1 MVYDEKPRASWELR
15 TYVNWDTPW
24 TYGSVAMFVV
34 VCLTSRRRERFEAC
48 CNVLL
53 CSLLHVVQWLHFFVA
68 GSRLTLAFFCRIL
81 LHLVWSILYFF
92 LIVSCIAFCCS
103 WPFHAFC
110 CGCNF
115 FLFGSCC
122 VLCSLQYFWYMLGRS
137 SVAPGV
143 FFFYFI
149 VLSFISF
156 YFIAYYVFFYYFISP
171 DIYIFFVFW
180 GVFGS

>member
-24 TYGSVAMFVV
+24 TYGRVAMFVV
-34 VCLTSRRRERFEAC
+34 VCLISRRRERFEAC

-53 CSLLHVVQWLHFFVA
+53 CSLLHVVQWLHFFVV
-68 GSRLTLAFFCRIL
+68 GSRLTLLAFFCRIL

-115 FLFGSCC
+115 FLFGSYC

-143 FFFYFI
+143 FFLYFI
-149 VLSFISF
+149 VLCFISF
-156 YFIAYYVFFYYFISP
+156 YYRLLCFFIIILFL
-171 DIYIFFVFW
+171 
-180 GVFGS
+180 